1 MPAGVSGDFPAK
13 LNSCLVLAVDFAQSD
28 SAIML
33 RMDSHD
39 KISTPLKTLLIIPAY
54 NEEDCIV
61 DVAKKIESCGYD
73 YVIVNDGSIDST
85 LERCNENNLNVLDL
99 PRNLG
104 IGGAVQAGLKYALR
118 KGYDVGIQVDG
129 DGQHDISY
137 VPNLLKEIEN
147 GADLVIGSRFLEK
160 TEGFQS
166 TFMRRVGI
174 KWLSG
179 LLGKLY
185 RVEITD
191 PTSGFRAS
199 GKRALELFSYTYPM
213 DYPEPESIAD
223 ALNHKLLV
231 KEVSVE
237 MKERA
242 GGESSIKALS
252 GAYYMIKVSLAILI
266 CRLEN
271 TSLRKKVG

>member
-1 MPAGVSGDFPAK
+1 MVAMTSIAK
-13 LNSCLVLAVDFAQSD
+13 TN
-28 SAIML
+28 
-33 RMDSHD
+33 
-39 KISTPLKTLLIIPAY
+39 TPLKAILVIPAY

-61 DVAKKIESCGYD
+61 DVAKMIESAGYD
-73 YVIVNDGSIDST
+73 YIIVNDGSIDST
-85 LERCNENNLNVLDL
+85 LEKCKENNLNVLDL

-104 IGGAVQAGLKYALR
+104 IGGAVQAGHKYALR
-118 KGYDVGIQVDG
+118 NGYDVDIQVDG

-137 VPNLLKEIEN
+137 IPKLLEEIQN
-147 GADLVIGSRFLEK
+147 GADLVIGSRFLQK

-166 TFMRRVGI
+166 SFMRRVGI

-179 LLGKLY
+179 LLTKLY
-185 RVEITD
+185 KVRVTD

-199 GKRALELFSYTYPM
+199 GKRALELFSYTYPI

-242 GGESSIKALS
+242 GGKSSIKALS
-252 GAYYMIKVSLAILI
+252 GGYYMIKVSLAILI
-266 CRLEN
+266 CKLEN
-271 TSLRKKVG
+271 TSLRKKVD